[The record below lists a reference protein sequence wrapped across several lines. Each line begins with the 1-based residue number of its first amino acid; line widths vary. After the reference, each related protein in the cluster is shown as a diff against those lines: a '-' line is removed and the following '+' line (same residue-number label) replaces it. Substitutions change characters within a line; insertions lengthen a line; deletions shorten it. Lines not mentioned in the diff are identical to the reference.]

1 MLIEKRHPEGC
12 LFNYQLLGGVDRDL
26 LAVLAQTLETDNA
39 VGLGKQSVIGA
50 HTDVGAGV
58 DVGAALANKNVAG
71 ENELTISAL
80 GAKTL
85 GLGTPVSS
93 SIHSGRIAATFLSHS
108 SIPHPMVILK

>member
-1 MLIEKRHPEGC
+1 MISMRSFPRSCVVMNNEKKKAHGSL

-58 DVGAALANKNVAG
+58 DVGAALARTN
-71 ENELTISAL
+71 
-80 GAKTL
+80 
-85 GLGTPVSS
+85 
-93 SIHSGRIAATFLSHS
+93 
-108 SIPHPMVILK
+108 